1 MPEENEELRAL
12 LSSWSLDTDT
22 DKRNEMVF
30 TDYHEVEKITN
41 GLAIKW

>member
-22 DKRNEMVF
+22 DKRNGIVLTE
-30 TDYHEVEKITN
+30 YHEVEKMTN